1 MVRFRVG
8 RNVASSSSLSDSSS
22 SEDSEEVTLVAKER
36 GAVEL
41 RDGGL
46 RDEGK
51 RVWGP
56 AVGPDGGVA
65 SRDEGWR
72 IRT

>member
-1 MVRFRVG
+1 MVRFRVR

-22 SEDSEEVTLVAKER
+22 SSEDSEDVMLIEKER

-51 RVWGP
+51 R
-56 AVGPDGGVA
+56 A
-65 SRDEGWR
+65 
-72 IRT
+72 